1 MCNGVMITD
10 DEQVGNCK
18 KRNKGMFVVY
28 IKVGLI
34 FRQSFGDTEENVVR
48 SNFKYLIEKSGL

>member
-1 MCNGVMITD
+1 MITD